1 MSIWS
6 RIAQA
11 LGLTPQEP
19 QPVAEQEY
27 HEREPERHHEPVEAQ
42 YWDSRLSH
50 NVWDRITAEIPSDQ
64 EAEFARL
71 FQAGWVSPSEA
82 TDERSHARSEF
93 FDLLERDAIDIDVF
107 PWAEWREWYEEA

>member
-1 MSIWS
+1 MSVWS

-11 LGLTPQEP
+11 LGLSPQEP
-19 QPVAEQEY
+19 KQVPEREY
-27 HEREPERHHEPVEAQ
+27 HEREPTHHEPVEAQ

-50 NVWDRITAEIPSDQ
+50 NVWDRITSEIPSSQ

-71 FQAGWVSPSEA
+71 FQEGWVSPSA
-82 TDERSHARSEF
+82 HTDERAHARSEF

-107 PWAEWREWYEEA
+107 PWAEWREWYEES